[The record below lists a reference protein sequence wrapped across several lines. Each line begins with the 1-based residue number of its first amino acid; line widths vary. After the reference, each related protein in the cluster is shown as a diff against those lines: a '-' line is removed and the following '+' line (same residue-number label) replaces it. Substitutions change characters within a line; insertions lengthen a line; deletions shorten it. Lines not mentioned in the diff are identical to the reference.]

1 MAVRPLVTTG
11 VALLSAGAVIA
22 GTPALFVPRDEVT
35 ITASTIDS
43 PAHRTLTQEQINLL
57 AFSLEGL
64 WHAYTQGYGGIY
76 TGTLDGDCSA
86 DGAVCRNGLSGA
98 AYYFS
103 DNVLP
108 LGNLDN
114 IAFEGGLSEFLFL
127 GATAVASAIP
137 DPTGRLDLPKRV
149 DEYFHGFSGTNY
161 LGDTSVAVGLS
172 SVVYSIINDNVPDGG
187 FLQAV
192 NDAYFSGYGSQ
203 SGISAVVTYV
213 VDAITQD
220 TVHPQPTLGVGPQ
233 TATADEPSALLKAEP
248 EPGSATSTSLPNVG
262 KLLNL
267 PTPKFKA
274 PEFKAPEFKA
284 PVSPLGANLDVQGKV
299 QEEVTVDETVE
310 GGTEGTPV
318 VNEPT
323 KPEAPKLTLPKLN
336 LKLPNTKLKEA
347 AAEEESE
354 DPAGSGVTSGAPNKF
369 EPQILFGNKGKS
381 TGGHN
386 FLKDIDNAV
395 KKFTGGGDEKS
406 TDGAGSDSNGDSS
419 K

>member
-64 WHAYTQGYGGIY
+64 WHAYTQGYGAQI
-76 TGTLDGDCSA
+76 TGDSDGNCDA

-98 AYYFS
+98 AYYIT
-103 DNVLP
+103 DNVFPGEL
-108 LGNLDN
+108 NN
-114 IAFEGGLSEFLFL
+114 IYFEKGLSEFFFI
-127 GATAVASAIP
+127 AANAVATAIP

-149 DEYFHGFSGTNY
+149 NEYFHGFDDGEHV
-161 LGDTSVAVGLS
+161 VAVGWS
-172 SVVYSIINDNVPDGG
+172 SVVYSIINDNLPDGG
-187 FLQAV
+187 YGQGV
-192 NDAYFSGYGSQ
+192 NNAYFAGYGSQ
-203 SGISAVVTYV
+203 LGISAVVTYV
-213 VDAITQD
+213 VDAITQQ
-220 TVHPQPTLGVGPQ
+220 TPTPSPTLGVGPQ
-233 TATADEPSALLKAEP
+233 MATADEPSALLKAEP
-248 EPGSATSTSLPNVG
+248 ESGSATSTSLPKVG
-262 KLLNL
+262 NLLNL

-299 QEEVTVDETVE
+299 QEEATVDETVE
-310 GGTEGTPV
+310 DGTEGTPV

-395 KKFTGGGDEKS
+395 KKFTGGGEKAGDS
-406 TDGAGSDSNGDSS
+406 TGSDNDSNGDSS

>member
-64 WHAYTQGYGGIY
+64 WHAYTQGYGGNY
-76 TGTLDGDCSA
+76 TGTENGDCDA

-98 AYYFS
+98 AYYTS
-103 DNVLP
+103 NNLLP
-108 LGNLDN
+108 FLGPLDD
-114 IAFEGGLSEFLFL
+114 IAFEGGLSEFLFI
-127 GATAVASAIP
+127 GATAIATAIP

-149 DEYFHGFSGTNY
+149 DEYFHGVEGT
-161 LGDTSVAVGLS
+161 DVAVGVSAVAYGILRDNLS
-172 SVVYSIINDNVPDGG
+172 EHTVLYGINE
-187 FLQAV
+187 
-192 NDAYFSGYGSQ
+192 AYFNHYGSQ

-213 VDAITQD
+213 VDAITQGTAD
-220 TVHPQPTLGVGPQ
+220 PDPNLGVGPQ
-233 TATADEPSALLKAEP
+233 TAIADEPNATQLKAEP
-248 EPGSATSTSLPNVG
+248 EPGSATSTSLPKVG
-262 KLLNL
+262 NLLNL
-267 PTPKFKA
+267 PTPK
-274 PEFKAPEFKA
+274 FKAPEFKA

-299 QEEVTVDETVE
+299 QEEATLDETVE

-318 VNEPT
+318 VNEPA
-323 KPEAPKLTLPKLN
+323 KPEAPKLNFPKLN

-354 DPAGSGVTSGAPNKF
+354 DPAESGVTSGAPNKF

>member
-35 ITASTIDS
+35 ITASTIES

-64 WHAYTQGYGGIY
+64 WHAYTQGYGGFY
-76 TGTLDGDCSA
+76 FGDHTGNCEA

-98 AYYFS
+98 AYYTS
-103 DNVLP
+103 DNLLP
-108 LGNLDN
+108 FLGDLDN
-114 IAFEGGLSEFLFL
+114 IAFEGGLSEFLFI
-127 GATAVASAIP
+127 GATAIASAIP

-149 DEYFHGFSGTNY
+149 DEYFHGVEGT
-161 LGDTSVAVGLS
+161 DVAVGVSAVAYGILRDNLS
-172 SVVYSIINDNVPDGG
+172 EGTVLYGINE
-187 FLQAV
+187 
-192 NDAYFSGYGSQ
+192 AYFNHYGSQ

-213 VDAITQD
+213 VDAITQGTAEPD
-220 TVHPQPTLGVGPQ
+220 PTLGVGPQ
-233 TATADEPSALLKAEP
+233 TAIADEPNATLLKAEP

-299 QEEVTVDETVE
+299 QEEATVDETVE

-323 KPEAPKLTLPKLN
+323 KPEAPKLNLPKLN
-336 LKLPNTKLKEA
+336 LKLTPNTKLKEA
-347 AAEEESE
+347 APEEESE